1 MPKSNS
7 LFTAVGALGCLLCS
21 GPLVA
26 QTLDVAE
33 DSYTRTD
40 SPSRNFGGNSALWIS
55 HWSSRHAYLQF
66 GQSTLPNETVIS
78 AVLRIALDQVSND
91 GDIAVHAIQSPW
103 DEASVTAESMPT
115 IDPQAIATASVA
127 PGDGGSELSF
137 DVTSAVQAWQASP
150 NMNFGLAILPTGS
163 NWVGTS
169 IYSREAGFPATLT
182 IATSGGDANVAPV
195 AQDDEYNIERA
206 ASETLLDV
214 LTNDADADIPND
226 NLRIID
232 AGPTSEGGLIVNYS
246 SNLGYTPPAGFS
258 GEEEFQYTIADQAG
272 LQATATVR
280 VSVTAEPAPTG
291 TVTTFAAQD
300 SYTRID
306 QSTRNFGS
314 SNTLWVSHWS
324 ARQAYLRFA
333 PSTLPV
339 GAVES
344 AKLTVTLA
352 SVPNDGEIGLHIVQ
366 GERTEWAITGSTLP
380 TIDPAPLATAFVTPA
395 DSGSPLDFDVMS
407 VVRGW
412 QASPSTNF
420 GLAILPSGSNW
431 VGASFYSRESDT
443 PAVLNIATTS
453 PSGNA
458 PPVAQSDNYTVDHSA
473 GAVVLDLLSNDSD
486 ADLPVDT
493 LQIVSVGSASN
504 GGLVVNQ
511 ATSVSYTPPPGFT
524 GTESFDYTIADAS
537 NVRSTATVYVVV
549 TGGEVV
555 RTWRIMPVGDS
566 ITEASGS
573 RDSYRRPLWH
583 LLKDAGVDIDFVG
596 SRSGNRDGEVPNPD
610 FDTDH
615 EGHWGWKADR
625 FLNNDNI
632 ANWSGTYRP
641 DVILIH
647 LGTNDIFGGQSV
659 SSTIDEIGR
668 IIDIVRDV
676 NPRVMVL
683 IATIIP
689 TSDPSRPSLVP
700 FNQAIPGLVGLKNQ
714 PDSPVLLVDQY
725 SGFDAEVDTY
735 DGVHPDLSGET
746 KMAQKWF
753 DALRTLISPN

>member
-1 MPKSNS
+1 MPKLYS
-7 LFTAVGALGCLLCS
+7 LFTALGAVGCLLCS
-21 GPLVA
+21 DPLVA
-26 QTLDVAE
+26 ETLDVTE

-40 SPSRNFGGNSALWIS
+40 SPSRNFGTSSALWIS
-55 HWSSRHAYLQF
+55 HWSSRQAYFQF
-66 GQSTLPNETVIS
+66 GQSALPNETVIS
-78 AVLRIALDQVSND
+78 AVLRIALDRVSND
-91 GDIAVHAIQSPW
+91 GEIAVHAIQSPW
-103 DEASVTAESMPT
+103 GEASVTAQSGPT

-137 DVTSAVQAWQASP
+137 DVTSAVQAWQASS
-150 NMNFGLAILPTGS
+150 NMNFGLAILPSGS

-169 IYSREAGFPATLT
+169 IYSRETSFPATLT
-182 IATSGGDANVAPV
+182 IATSGSDANVAPV
-195 AQDDEYNIERA
+195 AQDDEYSIERA

-214 LTNDADADIPND
+214 LSNDTDADFPDD

-232 AGPTSEGGLIVNYS
+232 VGPTSEEGVIVNYS

-258 GEEEFQYTIADQAG
+258 GEDRFQYTIADQAG
-272 LQATATVR
+272 LNATATVR

-291 TVTTFAAQD
+291 TVTTYSTED

-314 SNTLWVSHWS
+314 SNSLWVSHWS
-324 ARQAYLRFA
+324 ARQAFLRFA

-344 AKLTVTLA
+344 AELTVTLA
-352 SVPNDGEIGLHIVQ
+352 SVPNDGEIGLHMVQ
-366 GERTEWAITGSTLP
+366 GEWTESAITASALP

-395 DSGSPLDFDVMS
+395 DSGASLRFDVMS

-420 GLAILPSGSNW
+420 GLALLPSGSNW

-443 PAVLNIATTS
+443 PAVLTVTTTS
-453 PSGNA
+453 PGGNA
-458 PPVAQSDNYTVDHSA
+458 PPVAENDDYSVDQSA
-473 GAVVLDLLSNDSD
+473 GAVVFDVLANDSD
-486 ADLPVDT
+486 ADLPDDT
-493 LQIVSVGSASN
+493 LQIVSVGSTSN
-504 GGLVVNQ
+504 GGSVVNQ
-511 ATSVSYTPPPGFT
+511 ASSLSYTPPAGFT

-549 TGGEVV
+549 TGGEVGQ
-555 RTWRIMPVGDS
+555 TWRIMPIGDS

-689 TSDPSRPSLVP
+689 TSDPSRPSLLP
-700 FNQAIPGLVGLKNQ
+700 FNQAIPDLVRLKDQ
-714 PDSPVLLVDQY
+714 PNSPVLLVDQY

-735 DGVHPDLSGET
+735 DGVHPDLSGEG

-753 DALRTLISPN
+753 DALRILISPN